1 MDPFFISFEFFG
13 AVRGLGMRNQR
24 VVHRAGPRGTSLT
37 LLDSKDGQQTV
48 TQDMVHLVV
57 ATRAQFRAVLN
68 HCDPTPVNSTAL
80 GCYRQPRR
88 TPRTRRNVLR
98 ADVVR
103 QVLQGGEGEADAAGP
118 ASAIGPSPTPLPL
131 AGSPDRLLVDGGVL
145 EEPPRTLHWCGPGST
160 NPDRLSLLS

>member
-68 HCDPTPVNSTAL
+68 HCDP
-80 GCYRQPRR
+80 PR
-88 TPRTRRNVLR
+88 
-98 ADVVR
+98 
-103 QVLQGGEGEADAAGP
+103 
-118 ASAIGPSPTPLPL
+118 
-131 AGSPDRLLVDGGVL
+131 
-145 EEPPRTLHWCGPGST
+145 
-160 NPDRLSLLS
+160 